1 MREPRGAA
9 RLAGPA
15 LVALAFLAL
24 WPALGAGWVWD
35 DDLYVLANPAVLR
48 SGGWLH
54 AWVPG
59 STPQWYPLVF
69 ASFAAHHAVHGLD
82 PFGYHLVNVLLHAG
96 SAWMLWRLLA
106 RLGLPGAW
114 LAAALFAVHPI
125 QVESVAWVTER
136 KNVLSMAFALGSMH
150 VWISFLGRGPG
161 AARARAWWA
170 AFALFACALLSKTT
184 AVAVPVAMVATAWWR
199 PSAARA
205 GGPGGATGTDARPT
219 GAWRAATPFF
229 ALGIAMGL
237 VTAWLEANH
246 VGASGGA
253 EFARA
258 PLERLLGAARAWWWY
273 LGAWAWPV
281 QSCFVQPP
289 ADPSAWRGWAALGA
303 GLAAAAAA
311 AAAARRGER
320 GPLAAFLCY
329 SAGVFPALGFVN
341 LYPLR
346 YAPVAD
352 HFAYVG
358 TVPLAAVTGWG
369 AAALWT
375 RLASRVPD
383 AARAARAG
391 CAVTAAALAALA
403 AQSFAHATAFRD
415 AETLWRTTLASNP
428 RAWLASSNLSAM
440 LLGRVQEAIDA
451 GDAPARDA
459 ALAEADAL
467 ARAALA
473 EAAAFDFGV
482 HANMSEVLRLQGRQA
497 EALAA
502 VDAAIAIEPAAG
514 SLRWRRG
521 RLLESLGR
529 LPEACA
535 SYADAAA
542 LEPATHAHQADLV
555 RACTAA
561 GDLTRARDA
570 SAAMA
575 SRWPD
580 DPEALGNLGALEL
593 ALGDVLQARVHLR
606 AALGLSARRGA
617 EPATAA
623 AIASRLAWALRAA
636 PTDAALE
643 LEARR
648 VEAAFP
654 PAGQGAAMP

>member
-1 MREPRGAA
+1 MHEPRGAA

-24 WPALGAGWVWD
+24 WPALGAGWIWD
-35 DDLYVLANPAVLR
+35 DDMYVLANPAVLR
-48 SGGWLH
+48 PGGWLH

-69 ASFAAHHAVHGLD
+69 ASFALQHAVHGLD
-82 PFGYHLVNVLLHAG
+82 PFGYHLVNVVLHSA
-96 SAWMLWRLLA
+96 SAWLLWRLLA

-114 LAAALFAVHPI
+114 LAAGLFAVHPI
-125 QVESVAWVTER
+125 QVESVAWISER

-150 VWISFLGRGPG
+150 AWLSFLGHGPG

-170 AFALFACALLSKTT
+170 AFVLLACALLSKTT
-184 AVAVPVAMVATAWWR
+184 AVALPVAMVAVAWWR
-199 PSAARA
+199 PPGA
-205 GGPGGATGTDARPT
+205 GGPGGAARTDASPMRA
-219 GAWRAATPFF
+219 AWRAAAPFF
-229 ALGIAMGL
+229 ALGLAMGL
-237 VTAWLEANH
+237 ATAWLEANH

-258 PLERLLGAARAWWWY
+258 PHERLLGAARAWWWY

-281 QSCFVQPP
+281 QSCFVQSP
-289 ADPSAWRGWAALGA
+289 ADPSSWRGWAALGA
-303 GLAAAAAA
+303 GLATMVAAGMAS
-311 AAAARRGER
+311 RRGAR

-369 AAALWT
+369 AAVLWA
-375 RLASRVPD
+375 RLACRVPD

-391 CAVTAAALAALA
+391 GAVAAAALAALA
-403 AQSFAHATAFRD
+403 AQSFAHAMAFRD
-415 AETLWRTTLASNP
+415 AETLWRATLASNP

-482 HANMSEVLRLQGRQA
+482 HANMSEVLRLQGRVPD
-497 EALAA
+497 ALAA
-502 VDAAIAIEPAAG
+502 LDAAIAIEPAAG
-514 SLRWRRG
+514 SLHWQRG

-542 LEPATHAHQADLV
+542 LEPSTRTHHADLV
-555 RACTAA
+555 RAYAAA
-561 GDLTRARDA
+561 GDVARARDA

-575 SRWPD
+575 SRWPG
-580 DPEALGNLGALEL
+580 DPEALGNLGSLEL
-593 ALGDVLQARVHLR
+593 ALGDAPQARVHLR
-606 AALGLSARRGA
+606 AALDASARRGA
-617 EPATAA
+617 ATATSA
-623 AIASRLAWALRAA
+623 AIAARLVRALRAE

-654 PAGQGAAMP
+654 PAGQGSAMP